1 MVSRLRNFNLQVFLL
16 GMCCLLASCQDTI
29 PQRSTISPDS
39 GLSTDSQ
46 TCPDGQIKQTN
57 ADGSFSCVAQP
68 LARPDRA
75 IKFKS
80 DFCGCKDGKA
90 VTFGNCSSYCS
101 SKNTNGAGIFY
112 ANFNV
117 TEAISLNSSLVN
129 VKGWCN
135 TPLEDEETNP
145 KCVVKA
151 KDEDNNEITLD
162 VEVSTNSISANIDRL
177 SEDKTYVLTLVET
190 SSGSKSDSIQIIKY
204 SADIPIATLGPLKNA
219 PITQYT
225 CLQRP
230 PIFDEESGD
239 TFFDIA
245 FRVHFYFLPRVPPQ
259 PIQAGSSMV
268 CHDYM
273 NPLYGAIDDIL
284 FPRLEEIP
292 GIFNLW
298 DNTDPRFYDNNGNGN
313 DDVNDLILQK
323 ARYFGANNIPASTK
337 FFVKFSAMTTVEENS
352 EAGGTNSTAQSMGYY
367 MFPWIDQSTFRSYCL
382 NSSHYNST
390 NPLFKAMR
398 DIVGVDMEGLYV
410 GAKAPETVFD
420 RTNTPI
426 PAPADYILIRETD
439 LKSVWFYMKN
449 GVPTVPTDAVV
460 SSVPVF
466 FYYPLNK
473 TSPFVKSST
482 QRIYQVKGANEITS
496 QTLEAGAATSS
507 GISSNYPPHDRKIGC
522 IPKF

>member
-1 MVSRLRNFNLQVFLL
+1 MVSRLRNFHLQVFLL

-29 PQRSTISPDS
+29 PQRTTISPNS
-39 GLSTDSQ
+39 GLGTDSEN
-46 TCPDGQIKQTN
+46 CADGLIKKTN
-57 ADGSFSCVAQP
+57 SDGSFTCTSQP
-68 LARPDRA
+68 VARPDQA

-90 VTFGNCSSYCS
+90 LTFGNCSSYCS

-117 TEAISLNSSLVN
+117 TEAISLNSSLLN

-145 KCVVKA
+145 KCVLKA

-162 VEVSTNSISANIDRL
+162 VELGTNSISANIDRL
-177 SEDKTYVLTLVET
+177 SEDKTYVLTLIET

-204 SADIPIATLGPLKNA
+204 SADIPMATLGPLKNA

-225 CLQRP
+225 CIQRP
-230 PIFDEESGD
+230 PSVDEETGD
-239 TFFDIA
+239 TYFDVA
-245 FRVHFYFLPRVPPQ
+245 FRVHFYFLPRIPPQ
-259 PIQAGSSMV
+259 PIQPGSAMI

-298 DNTDPRFYDNNGNGN
+298 DNTDPRFYDNDGNGN

-323 ARYFGANNIPASTK
+323 AKYFGASNIPASTK
-337 FFVKFSAMTTVEENS
+337 FFVKFSGMATTEES
-352 EAGGTNSTAQSMGYY
+352 TEAGSNTSVAQSMGFY

-382 NSSHYNST
+382 NSTHYNSS
-390 NPLFKAMR
+390 NALFKAMR

-420 RTNTPI
+420 RDNTAVS
-426 PAPADYILIRETD
+426 APDDFILIRETD

-473 TSPFVKSST
+473 ASPFVKSST
-482 QRIYQVKGANEITS
+482 QRIYQVKGANELAT
-496 QTLEAGAATSS
+496 QKVETGGANSS

>member
-39 GLSTDSQ
+39 GLSKDSQ
-46 TCPDGQIKQTN
+46 TCPEGQIKQTN

-337 FFVKFSAMTTVEENS
+337 FFVKFSAMTTV
-352 EAGGTNSTAQSMGYY
+352 
-367 MFPWIDQSTFRSYCL
+367 
-382 NSSHYNST
+382 
-390 NPLFKAMR
+390 
-398 DIVGVDMEGLYV
+398 
-410 GAKAPETVFD
+410 
-420 RTNTPI
+420 
-426 PAPADYILIRETD
+426 
-439 LKSVWFYMKN
+439 
-449 GVPTVPTDAVV
+449 
-460 SSVPVF
+460 
-466 FYYPLNK
+466 
-473 TSPFVKSST
+473 
-482 QRIYQVKGANEITS
+482 
-496 QTLEAGAATSS
+496 
-507 GISSNYPPHDRKIGC
+507 
-522 IPKF
+522 